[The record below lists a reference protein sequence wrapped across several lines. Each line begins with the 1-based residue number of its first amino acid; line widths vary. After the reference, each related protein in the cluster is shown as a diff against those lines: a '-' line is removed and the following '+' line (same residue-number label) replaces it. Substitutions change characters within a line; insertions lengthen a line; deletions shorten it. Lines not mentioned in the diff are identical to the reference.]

1 MSMTLNLV
9 DRLLARGRLF
19 QELGRDHD
27 AIDILGRLSRFA
39 SLPAEVAE
47 ETQARLAEI
56 HLRRNRPRKA
66 RRHLTAALVHQPT
79 NARHHL
85 LMARAVEADRR
96 GDPERALEHY
106 RRSLEID
113 PDQPECLSE
122 YGLLAIRQGQSD
134 EGLNNLRRAVE
145 LDADNPELLERLV
158 KGFCLLRRADEARAA
173 LRIALFRHSRDN
185 RFQKLWNDFQFER
198 LRRQQETEN
207 RARSASDGS
216 ETEPVLLPFV
226 RPAKQETPVAG
237 TATIIRVDGPET
249 PRPPHHPRISR
260 LPRRRHAQ

>member
-9 DRLLARGRLF
+9 DRLLARGRHF
-19 QELGRDHD
+19 QQLGRDHD
-27 AIDILGRLSRFA
+27 AIDTLGRLSQFA

-56 HLRRNRPRKA
+56 HLRCNRPRKA

-79 NARHHL
+79 NARYHL

-96 GDPERALEHY
+96 GDPDRALEHY

-113 PDQPECLSE
+113 PDQPDCLSE
-122 YGLLAIRQGQSD
+122 CGLLATRQGQSG

-145 LDADNPELLERLV
+145 LDSDNPELLQRLV
-158 KGFCLLRRADEARAA
+158 KGYCILRRPEEARAA
-173 LRIALFRHSRDN
+173 LRIALFRHARDA
-185 RFQKLWNDFQFER
+185 RYQKLWNDFQFEQ
-198 LRRQQETEN
+198 LRRQQETDN
-207 RARSASDGS
+207 LARCGTDGS
-216 ETEPVLLPFV
+216 DAEPIVLPFV
-226 RPAKQETPVAG
+226 RLARPETQG
-237 TATIIRVDGPET
+237 KGSATIIRVDGPET